1 MSMRVAVQMDPMD
14 GVNIHGDSSF
24 ALMLSAQTR
33 GYDIWH
39 YDVETLTLDANDR
52 LTAFAHP
59 VFDVQRVAGG
69 HYRFGD
75 AKRIDL
81 GSDIDV
87 VLMRQD
93 PPFHVGYITATHLL
107 ERIEHETLVVN
118 NPVSVRNAPEKVMVL
133 DYRRFMPPT
142 LITRSTEEV
151 REFQRE
157 HGAVVIKPLHGNGGK
172 AIFKVEADG
181 SNLGALFE
189 VFNTTWPEPHMVQPF
204 LPDVAKGDKRIVLVD
219 GEVAGAINR
228 RPGEGEF
235 RSNLAVGG
243 SAEATE
249 LTAREEEIC
258 EALKPRLKEL
268 GLIFVGIDVI
278 GGQWLT
284 EINVTSPTGIV
295 AIDRFNGTDTPGKI
309 WDVCADWAATRSSF
323 YAQAKELEQKLY
335 DALIPGTP
343 QIKVA
348 KLIYDVFGSA
358 SEWNEES
365 LINEALDRLIHRKN
379 VRHEGFVY
387 RWPYSEIKRMS

>member
-1 MSMRVAVQMDPMD
+1 MGLRVAVQMDPMD

-24 ALMLSAQTR
+24 ALMLTAQAR
-33 GYDIWH
+33 GYHIWH
-39 YDVETLTLDANDR
+39 YDVGTLTLNADDR
-52 LTAFAHP
+52 LTAWAHP
-59 VFDVQRVAGG
+59 VHDLQRVAGA
-69 HYRFGD
+69 HYRFGEPQQ
-75 AKRIDL
+75 IDL
-81 GSDIDV
+81 GRDIDV

-107 ERIEHETLVVN
+107 ERIESETLVVN
-118 NPVSVRNAPEKVMVL
+118 NPASVRNAPEKVMVL
-133 DYRRFMPPT
+133 DYRQYMPPT
-142 LITRSTEEV
+142 LITRSADAV

-204 LPDVAKGDKRIVLVD
+204 LPDVAKGDKRIVLID

-243 SAEATE
+243 RAEATE
-249 LTAREEEIC
+249 LTPREQEIC
-258 EALKPRLKEL
+258 VAMGPRLKEL

-284 EINVTSPTGIV
+284 EINVTSPTGII
-295 AIDRFNGTDTPGKI
+295 AIDRFNGTDTPALI
-309 WDVCADWAATRSSF
+309 WDAI
-323 YAQAKELEQKLY
+323 QA
-335 DALIPGTP
+335 
-343 QIKVA
+343 
-348 KLIYDVFGSA
+348 
-358 SEWNEES
+358 
-365 LINEALDRLIHRKN
+365 RLA
-379 VRHEGFVY
+379 
-387 RWPYSEIKRMS
+387 